1 MPRFGGSLF
10 MQYARTIRL
19 TVLLLGAGPLLD
31 PAVAADWPRDPHP
44 PRSVRYR
51 SPVPSVPAVPP
62 PVLVRGYLPRNHN
75 VPMYNEPP
83 RREPAW

>member
-1 MPRFGGSLF
+1 MTDRPSRLWHLAS
-10 MQYARTIRL
+10 RTAL
-19 TVLLLGAGPLLD
+19 LAGLVLAHGPAFAERRGAH
-31 PAVAADWPRDPHP
+31 HP
-44 PRSVRYR
+44 TRRIVRVR
-51 SPVPSVPAVPP
+51 PVPAVPAVPP